1 MPRRTLRRARLAL
14 RYIVQVPTLIAH
26 PHADP
31 ALRAGQPLRLDL
43 PPAVAAALRDAQRY
57 LLDDGT
63 VLYALAFD
71 AARFQPQAFTA
82 AQIACPDSVARSVRK
97 RQAEFLFGRLAAR
110 LALGDA
116 LGTAQAQAEIAI
128 GAMRQPRWPAGSLG
142 SISHSDGCAAAV
154 ALAASQGHGIGIDLE
169 RLLAPAAREAVLGVA
184 IDAAEAA
191 LLAAA
196 ADVRWPTDALLT
208 ALFSAKES
216 LFKAAFGAV
225 GRYFDFAA
233 ARVCAVDLARQRM
246 RLRLT
251 ETLCAQ
257 FVAGQACEIGF
268 ARLELDPQLVLT
280 HYVW

>member
-1 MPRRTLRRARLAL
+1 MN
-14 RYIVQVPTLIAH
+14 
-26 PHADP
+26 ADP
-31 ALRAGQPLRLDL
+31 LAGHPGAHTGQPLRLDL
-43 PPAVAAALRDAQRY
+43 PPAVATALRGARRY

-63 VLYALAFD
+63 PLYALAFE
-71 AARFQPQAFTA
+71 AGRFQPQAFA
-82 AQIACPDSVARSVRK
+82 AAAIACPDSIARSVRK

-110 LALGDA
+110 LALTDA
-116 LGTAQAQAEIAI
+116 LGPAQAQAEIAI
-128 GAMRQPRWPAGSLG
+128 GAAREPRWPGGSLG
-142 SISHSDGCAAAV
+142 SISHGDGCAAAV
-154 ALAASQGHGIGIDLE
+154 ALAAGQRQGIGIDLE

-184 IDAAEAA
+184 IDDAEAA

-196 ADVRWPTDALLT
+196 ADARWPPDALLT

-233 ARVCAVDLARQRM
+233 ARVCGVDLARRRL

-257 FVAGQACEIGF
+257 FAEGQVCEIGF
-268 ARLELDPQLVLT
+268 ARLDLDPQLVLT
-280 HYVW
+280 HYAW

>member
-1 MPRRTLRRARLAL
+1 M
-14 RYIVQVPTLIAH
+14 IA
-26 PHADP
+26 PPYADP
-31 ALRAGQPLRLDL
+31 ALRVGQPLQLEL
-43 PPAVAAALRDAQRY
+43 PPAVAVALRSARRY

-63 VLYALAFD
+63 PLYALGFD
-71 AARFQPQAFTA
+71 AARFHAQAFA
-82 AQIACPDSVARSVRK
+82 AAAIACPDSVARSVRK

-110 LALGDA
+110 LALREA
-116 LGTAQAQAEIAI
+116 LGPAQAQAEIAI
-128 GAMRQPRWPAGSLG
+128 GASREPRWPAGGLG

-154 ALAASQGHGIGIDLE
+154 ALPAGRAHGIGIDLE
-169 RLLAPAAREAVLGVA
+169 RLLAPAAREAVLSMA
-184 IDAAEAA
+184 IDAQEAE

-196 ADVRWPTDALLT
+196 ADAQWSHDALLT

-233 ARVCAVDLARQRM
+233 ARLCAVDLEERRL

-257 FVAGQACEIGF
+257 FVGAQVCEIGF
-268 ARLELDPQLVLT
+268 ARLDLDPRLVLT
-280 HYVW
+280 HYAW

>member
-1 MPRRTLRRARLAL
+1 MRRRTPLPRLRQVRRERALSASL
-14 RYIVQVPTLIAH
+14 
-26 PHADP
+26 HAAP
-31 ALRAGQPLRLDL
+31 APRAGQPLQLDL
-43 PPAVAAALRDAQRY
+43 PPPVATALRSAYRY

-63 VLYALAFD
+63 PLYALAF
-71 AARFQPQAFTA
+71 APERLQPQAFA
-82 AQIACPDSVARSVRK
+82 AAEIACPDSVARSVRK

-110 LALGDA
+110 LALGEA
-116 LGTAQAQAEIAI
+116 LGPAQAQAEIAI
-128 GAMRQPRWPAGSLG
+128 GAAREPRWPSGSLG

-154 ALAASQGHGIGIDLE
+154 ALPSGQAHGIGIDLE
-169 RLLAPAAREAVLGVA
+169 RLLAPASREAVLGVA
-184 IDAAEAA
+184 IDAQEAD

-196 ADVRWPTDALLT
+196 ATAAWSHDALLT

-233 ARVCAVDLARQRM
+233 ARVCGIDPARQRL

-257 FVAGQACEIGF
+257 FVEGQVCEIGY
-268 ARLELDPQLVLT
+268 ARLDLDPQLVLT
-280 HYVW
+280 HCAW